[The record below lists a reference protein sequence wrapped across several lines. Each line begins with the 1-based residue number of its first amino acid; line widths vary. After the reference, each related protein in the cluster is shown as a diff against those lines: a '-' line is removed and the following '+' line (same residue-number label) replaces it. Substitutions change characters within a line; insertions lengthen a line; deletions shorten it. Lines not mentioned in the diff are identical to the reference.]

1 MITDGKSPINL
12 FGTAGGL
19 IGGAGFPGLAD
30 KDNVS
35 DTASNV

>member
-19 IGGAGFPGLAD
+19 IGGAGLPGVDAG
-30 KDNVS
+30 S